1 LYQNLFDMKNTVFI
15 SLPIEDLQTVIID
28 CVNSCLRNNKQEQTP
43 TEKPEQLLN
52 IDEVAELL
60 HLTKPTV
67 YTKHS
72 RGELPGVCKRG
83 KRLYFQR
90 DVIINWI
97 KEGRK
102 KSKAEIE
109 AEADAYLSNNRKGL
123 K

>member
-1 LYQNLFDMKNTVFI
+1 MNTSLTFDQ
-15 SLPIEDLQTVIID
+15 LPEAVTRLTDEVSKLKHLLIQ
-28 CVNSCLRNNKQEQTP
+28 KQAEPP
-43 TEKPEQLLN
+43 TKEAERLLN

-109 AEADAYLSNNRKGL
+109 AEADAYLSDNRKGL

>member
-1 LYQNLFDMKNTVFI
+1 MEEILTFND
-15 SLPIEDLQTVIID
+15 LPKAVTRLTDEVSKLKDLLIQ
-28 CVNSCLRNNKQEQTP
+28 KQAER
-43 TEKPEQLLN
+43 LLN